1 MTHVPSDSNPRGVSG
16 KNTFVNDIVSIT
28 RNAPDDVSA
37 WKRVHAFLEDGIFS
51 ETPISYEV
59 TYCHKG
65 KVICNRVVS
74 VNPGETKKEVVN
86 QTIQHVSFEFGIDI
100 SEIQV
105 IIESPKQQQ
114 KVEA

>member
-16 KNTFVNDIVSIT
+16 KNTFVNDLVAIT

-37 WKRVHAFLEDGIFS
+37 WKRLHAFLEDGIFS
-51 ETPISYEV
+51 ETPIDYSV

-65 KVICNRVVS
+65 KVVCNRVVS
-74 VNPGETKKEVVN
+74 VQPGETKKEAVN
-86 QTIQHVSFEFGIDI
+86 QTIHNVSFEFGIDV

-105 IIESPKQQQ
+105 IIESPTTQQ